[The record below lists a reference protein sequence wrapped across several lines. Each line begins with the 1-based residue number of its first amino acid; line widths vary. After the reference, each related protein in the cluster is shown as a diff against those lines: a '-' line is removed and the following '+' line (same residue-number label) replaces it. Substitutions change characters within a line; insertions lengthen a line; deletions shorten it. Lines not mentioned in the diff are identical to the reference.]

1 MRVAIIGG
9 GIVGAALA
17 AELLGRSPRPE
28 VVLFEAAGQAGL
40 GATSKATG
48 GLRHQFTSPVL
59 VQLSLLGIPTYRA
72 MPEAGFRAHGYLF
85 VTADPGRFADMR
97 RGAEMQRGLGV
108 PAQELAPAE
117 VGRLVPG
124 IRTDDLVG
132 GTFCA
137 WDGTASPTDALTA
150 LLRLARSRGL
160 DLRLGCPVQGLVRAG
175 REVAGVRAGG
185 ETVPADAVVVAAGAW
200 STALLAAE
208 GVEVPVGAFRRQVF
222 VMTPPPGFQQG
233 IPMTVDQDTG
243 WYVHP
248 DRRGVL
254 LFGGTDRDDRPGMDE
269 VVDWGG
275 LPRVL
280 AAATRRVPA
289 FADASLVRAYAGVRA
304 LTPDDLPILGP
315 VEGHPG
321 LWLSV
326 GWGGHGF
333 MHAPGGAR
341 VLADLLLTGRTD
353 AADAEALS
361 LGRFRAGR
369 ALDGE
374 KTAF

>member
-9 GIVGAALA
+9 GIIGAALA
-17 AELLGRSPRPE
+17 VELLSRSPAPE
-28 VVLFEAAGQAGL
+28 VVLCETERQPGL

-48 GLRHQFTSPVL
+48 GLRHQFTHPAL
-59 VQLSLLGIPTYRA
+59 VRLSLLSIPVYRA

-85 VTADPGRFADMR
+85 VTADGDRLEAMR
-97 RGAEMQRGLGV
+97 RGVDVQRSHGV
-108 PAQELAPAE
+108 PAE
-117 VGRLVPG
+117 VLDPGEIAALVPG
-124 IRTDDLVG
+124 IRTDDLLG
-132 GTFCA
+132 GTFCP
-137 WDGTASPTDALTA
+137 WDGTASPTDAIGA
-150 LLRLARSRGL
+150 LLRRARAMGL
-160 DLRLGCPVQGLVRAG
+160 DLRLGSHVEGLVHAG
-175 REVAGVRAGG
+175 REVVGVRSGG
-185 ETVPADAVVVAAGAW
+185 ETIEADAVVLAAGAW
-200 STALLAAE
+200 STAFLAAA
-208 GVEVPVGAFRRQVF
+208 GITVPVGAFRRQVF
-222 VMTPPPGFQQG
+222 VMTPPAGFAQD
-233 IPMTVDQDTG
+233 IPMTVDQDTS

-254 LFGGTDRDDRPGMDE
+254 LFGGTDRDDRPGMEE
-269 VVDWGG
+269 VVDWNG

-289 FADASLVRAYAGVRA
+289 FADAALVRAYAGVRA
-304 LTPDDLPILGP
+304 LTPDDLPIIGP

-341 VLADLLLTGRTD
+341 VLADLLLEGRTGELD
-353 AADAEALS
+353 AGAVS
-361 LGRFRAGR
+361 LQRFASGRV
-369 ALDGE
+369 DTE